1 MDHSVAGSERRGA
14 TVRGG
19 PCLTLAGVSGSVV
32 VASTETTGSG
42 VVVVSG
48 GTVIC
53 TSETGGV
60 VPLETGWF

>member
-1 MDHSVAGSERRGA
+1 
-14 TVRGG
+14 
-19 PCLTLAGVSGSVV
+19 LAGVSGSVV